1 MATNGGDADT
11 RRLVVAKASLWEI
24 FAEEILKN
32 QKNAPD
38 GCPMGRCPTNDEFG
52 PGGGHLWVTMSNK

>member
-1 MATNGGDADT
+1 MATDGGDADT
-11 RRLVVAKASLWEI
+11 RRLDVPKASLWEI

-38 GCPMGRCPTNDEFG
+38 GCPMGNNVQQMMNLAPDG
-52 PGGGHLWVTMSNK
+52 VPYG

>member
-38 GCPMGRCPTNDEFG
+38 G
-52 PGGGHLWVTMSNK
+52 VTYG

>member
-1 MATNGGDADT
+1 MTTDRGDADT
-11 RRLVVAKASLWEI
+11 RRKNVPKASLWEI

-38 GCPMGRCPTNDEFG
+38 GCLMGNNVQQMMNLAPDG
-52 PGGGHLWVTMSNK
+52 VSYG